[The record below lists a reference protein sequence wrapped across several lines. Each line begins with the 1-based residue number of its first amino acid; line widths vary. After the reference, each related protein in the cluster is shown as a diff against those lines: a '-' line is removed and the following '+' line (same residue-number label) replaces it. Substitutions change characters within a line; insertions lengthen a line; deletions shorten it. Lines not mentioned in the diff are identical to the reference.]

1 VRVSSAQLSPLR
13 LPGFRNLFFATL
25 GSSFG
30 TMLAA
35 VALAID
41 VEDRTKSGLWVG
53 AVLVVEF
60 LPTIVVGLLLGPLL
74 DRLDRRSLMIAADA
88 LRVGVFVA
96 LPFAPDAATVVGLA
110 LVAGLATGFFR
121 PAVYAGVPNLV
132 PEEELPRANAL
143 LQTVENLSWAV
154 GPLAGGVL
162 TAAAGPSAAYAI
174 NAASFVVSLALI
186 VRIPSRLLQSER
198 ALSRGHW
205 RDLGDGFTAAVRS
218 PSMRAVLV
226 GWGLASF
233 AIGGCNV
240 ATIFIAKDT
249 LHAGDWGYGLL
260 YGALGVG
267 LVLGSLCSAIALAR
281 YGVARVYGGG
291 LLLMAVG
298 AATVA
303 VSPNVWTAAVCSA
316 VLGVGDGVAVACN
329 ALLVQ
334 RGTFD
339 VLRGRALTFVMS
351 ATYLCLAVG
360 VGVGG
365 VFLRSPVSPG
375 VPRWV
380 WGAAGGLMLVA
391 AVAGWLLARNLGGEA
406 AARAEVVE
414 AERAPSS
421 ETPRPALPE
430 PQPADFAVSDGLHAE
445 AHLEADAGLQLAAP
459 PGAPRKRRR

>member
-1 VRVSSAQLSPLR
+1 VRVSTAQLTPLR
-13 LPGFRNLFFATL
+13 LPAFRNLFFATL

-30 TMLAA
+30 TLLAA

-41 VEDRTKSGLWVG
+41 VNDRTNSGLWVG

-74 DRLDRRSLMIAADA
+74 DRLERRSLMIAADA

-96 LPFAPDAATVVGLA
+96 LPFAPNAATVVGLA
-110 LVAGLATGFFR
+110 LVAGLANGFFR

-143 LQTVENLSWAV
+143 LQTVENMSWAI
-154 GPLAGGVL
+154 GPLLGGVL
-162 TAAAGPSAAYAI
+162 TAAAGPALPYAI
-174 NAASFVVSLALI
+174 NAASFAVSIALI
-186 VRIPSRLLQSER
+186 VRIPPRLLQSER

-205 RDLGDGFTAAVRS
+205 RDLGDGFVATVRS

-226 GWGLASF
+226 GWGIASV

-260 YGALGVG
+260 YGALGLG
-267 LVLGSLCSAIALAR
+267 LVLGSFCSAIVLAR

-291 LLLMAVG
+291 LLIMAVG
-298 AATVA
+298 ALTVA
-303 VSPNVWTAAVCSA
+303 VSPDIWVAAACS
-316 VLGVGDGVAVACN
+316 VILGVGDGVAVACN

-351 ATYLCLAVG
+351 ATYVCLALG
-360 VGVGG
+360 LGVGG
-365 VFLRSPVSPG
+365 AFLRPPVSPD
-375 VPRWV
+375 VPRWL
-380 WGAAGGLMLVA
+380 WGAAGGLMFVA
-391 AVAGWLLARNLGGEA
+391 AVAGSLLARKLAGETPA
-406 AARAEVVE
+406 E
-414 AERAPSS
+414 AELSRLATVALR
-421 ETPRPALPE
+421 EKKEPRPSE
-430 PQPADFAVSDGLHAE
+430 DVISDGLRA
-445 AHLEADAGLQLAAP
+445 LQ
-459 PGAPRKRRR
+459 R